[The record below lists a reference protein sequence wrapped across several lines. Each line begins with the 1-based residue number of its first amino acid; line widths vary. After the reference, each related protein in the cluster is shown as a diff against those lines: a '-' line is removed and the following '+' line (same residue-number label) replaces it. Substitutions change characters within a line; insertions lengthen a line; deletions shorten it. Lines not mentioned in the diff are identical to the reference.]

1 MDLFASRLR
10 QRTAELGISH
20 AEAARR
26 SGLSERRFSNYV
38 SGIREPDLATLVRIA
53 EALQTTPDVLLG
65 VAEKKKPSARTVLAD
80 RLNSAA
86 QGLADHDLEIV
97 AMQTEAL
104 ADQMLK
110 KRRPSK

>member
-10 QRTAELGISH
+10 ERAAELGMSH

-26 SGLSERRFSNYV
+26 SGLSERRYSHYV

-53 EALQTTPDVLLG
+53 KTLQTTPNFLLG
-65 VAEKKKPSARTVLAD
+65 VGDKRKPSPRSMMVD

-86 QGLADHDLEIV
+86 QALGDDELEVVVI
-97 AMQTEAL
+97 QTEAL
-104 ADQMLK
+104 SGRRHK
-110 KRRPSK
+110 KRRPSG

>member
-10 QRTAELGISH
+10 ERAAELGISH

-26 SGLSERRFSNYV
+26 AGLSERRYSHYV

-53 EALQTTPDVLLG
+53 EALQTTLDALLG
-65 VAEKKKPSARTVLAD
+65 VGDPRPRSRRLLLTD

-86 QGLADHDLEIV
+86 QALAQEDLEV
-97 AMQTEAL
+97 VVLQTEAL
-104 ADQMLK
+104 LG
-110 KRRPSK
+110 RRKPRPPRT